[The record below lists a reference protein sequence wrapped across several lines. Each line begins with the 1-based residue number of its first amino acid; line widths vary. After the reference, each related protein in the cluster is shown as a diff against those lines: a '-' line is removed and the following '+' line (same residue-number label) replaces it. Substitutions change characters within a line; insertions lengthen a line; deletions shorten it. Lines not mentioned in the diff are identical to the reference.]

1 MYKTKYILPFTN
13 DLNELYEIYFDFLDY
28 EGDSTLLTGT
38 DNCLTLRC
46 TTGDENKLEPILGT
60 ECLINI
66 WVDETKPISIND
78 LIAEQDNQIRVT
90 VFRDEDYTTSI
101 FQGFIVVEDNS
112 EPFLDPPYTLS
123 VRALDGLGLLKGVDL
138 GDLNNLRYVGLQSA
152 ISWIMQILYKTGQTL
167 NLRAYFNFYE
177 SSFAQNIGALEQ
189 IFLDAITFSQGDAFN
204 NAPTDPTIDILATSA
219 DDCYTALEKI
229 IRCLRCRLFQE
240 NGVWNLVSLYEYLN
254 PNGFSYREYAFGSV
268 SDGLVAVD
276 AIGSGLNQDMSMSI
290 GRDDILIPVTED
302 AVLYLKLATKWIKL
316 TYSYNQSQ
324 NKVCN
329 QDFSEGDLNATYN
342 ETISSSILD
351 PSVNPV
357 ANLQTIGYDAYCWEH
372 FNGTSETVGGSTANS
387 VLPAAASTKRGFIRS
402 VLDLLGYEKERYLV
416 MDNDSGKLAYMQAST
431 FKADVS
437 DIIQISVT
445 ARTRIDSTHG
455 QPMIFVLLTGDD
467 GSFWSLFTVGD
478 GSLAGNYPTWKQTNN
493 HFRETTGGRPQIE
506 ADSTTATIHWVN
518 WTTFG
523 ANNAI
528 SGTVPPAKLPV
539 SGTIQVLLAC
549 ETLTGTDP
557 QEFWF
562 KDLQITLL
570 PYLQGSYQQLSGDYN
585 YSSSNAAIK
594 QTESDDVEISD
605 SPKRY
610 FKGALLRAN
619 GDLCTPTWARAGITE
634 SYRFT
639 QLMERIMYN
648 HLRRM
653 NQKIEGTFKGL
664 VYIPA
669 DDMSTLK
676 PNGFLNSFAFTQAD
690 DPTKRFMCT
699 SFEKDY
705 TTGQWRGVFV
715 ETLQDQNDT
724 GFALPDQYQ
733 FSYVFATN

>member
-1 MYKTKYILPFTN
+1 MYNTKYILPFTN

-38 DNCLTLRC
+38 DDCLTLRC

-66 WVDETKPISIND
+66 WVDESKPISIND

-90 VFRDEDYTTSI
+90 VYRDEDYTTAV

-112 EPFLDPPYTLS
+112 EPFLDPPFALS

-138 GDLNNLRYVGLQSA
+138 GDLNGLRYVSIQSVMA
-152 ISWIMQILYKTGQTL
+152 WIMQILYKTGQTL

-189 IFLDAITFSQGDAFN
+189 IWLDAITFSQGDAFN
-204 NAPTDPTIDILATSA
+204 ATPTDPTIDILATSA

-229 IRCLRCRLFQE
+229 VRCLRCRLFQE

-254 PNGFSYREYAFGSV
+254 PNGFSYREYAFGPV

-276 AIGSGLNQDMSMSI
+276 AIGSGLNIDMSASI
-290 GRDDILIPVTED
+290 GKDDITLPVAED
-302 AVLYLKLATKWIKL
+302 QIRYLKLATKWLKL
-316 TYSYNQSQ
+316 TYAYDQSQ
-324 NKVCN
+324 NKICN
-329 QDFSEGDLNATYN
+329 QDFSEGTRDVAFD
-342 ETISSSILD
+342 EVISSSVID
-351 PSVNPV
+351 PTISPVVNLTTQ
-357 ANLQTIGYDAYCWEH
+357 AYDVYCWNH
-372 FNGTSETVGGSTANS
+372 FDGNVGGGAGGGRPFPSSSAS
-387 VLPAAASTKRGFIRS
+387 VASFIR
-402 VLDLLGYEKERYLV
+402 VVIDQLGYEKERFLVIQNPAHVTYLQ
-416 MDNDSGKLAYMQAST
+416 SST
-431 FKADVS
+431 FLIDNGDALV
-437 DIIQISVT
+437 IT
-445 ARTRIDSTHG
+445 MEMRTRNSHSGT
-455 QPMIFVLLTGDD
+455 PLFPFAWVLMAADD
-467 GSFWSLFTVGD
+467 GTFWALNGAEGPGIGSPEANKATWVQVDSNYQNSFGNTPVVSWDEIS
-478 GSLAGNYPTWKQTNN
+478 GSQWNSWTSVATGNYKPS
-493 HFRETTGGRPQIE
+493 I
-506 ADSTTATIHWVN
+506 A
-518 WTTFG
+518 
-523 ANNAI
+523 
-528 SGTVPPAKLPV
+528 PV
-539 SGTIQVLLAC
+539 SGTVRLYLIGDGYGDEIWYRNIDVK
-549 ETLTGTDP
+549 LTP
-557 QEFWF
+557 F
-562 KDLQITLL
+562 
-570 PYLQGSYQQLSGDYN
+570 LQGSYEQLSGDYN

-619 GDLCTPTWARAGITE
+619 GDLCTPTWARAGVSE

-669 DDMSTLK
+669 DDPTIIK
-676 PNGFLNSFAFTQAD
+676 PNGFLNGYTFTQHD

-715 ETLQDQNDT
+715 ETLQDDNDT
-724 GFALPDQYQ
+724 GFALPDQFQ
-733 FSYVFATN
+733 FSYIFATN